1 MERGAEIQ
9 MRLKD
14 GVHSRGDL
22 NSNPSSCI
30 YGWACPPPVEEPW
43 KALIVADSDSD

>member
-14 GVHSRGDL
+14 GVDSGWDL
-22 NSNPSSCI
+22 TLAAA
-30 YGWACPPPVEEPW
+30 YMAGLAR
-43 KALIVADSDSD
+43 LL